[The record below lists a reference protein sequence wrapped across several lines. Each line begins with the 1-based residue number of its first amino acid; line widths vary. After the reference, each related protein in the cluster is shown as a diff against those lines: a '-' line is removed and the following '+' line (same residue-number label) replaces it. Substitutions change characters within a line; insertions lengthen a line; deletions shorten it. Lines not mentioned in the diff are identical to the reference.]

1 MSPSGA
7 LTAALPMTHDRS
19 PRTAQAGGR
28 RAAERP
34 HRNRIAEVAPD
45 VKAHPIPR
53 DKASTGPGYMR
64 ADGTLPFPWSGSNS
78 RLRQASSDPAWKTPR
93 SGAARS
99 LQTEAVPMHESI
111 DRGRSMAR
119 SKRIDDIFD
128 LPARQVQRATTH
140 RSLWAVRLPPP
151 GRRVGR
157 WKRRGDDVDESPDLG
172 RFTDHSGR
180 CPETVHEA
188 AASRRRLGGRERPLP
203 SGSLRGLWTAIGPN
217 ILATT
222 TLSLY
227 FDPNALRSE
236 RASILRFY

>member
-1 MSPSGA
+1 
-7 LTAALPMTHDRS
+7 
-19 PRTAQAGGR
+19 
-28 RAAERP
+28 
-34 HRNRIAEVAPD
+34 
-45 VKAHPIPR
+45 
-53 DKASTGPGYMR
+53 
-64 ADGTLPFPWSGSNS
+64 
-78 RLRQASSDPAWKTPR
+78 
-93 SGAARS
+93 
-99 LQTEAVPMHESI
+99 MHESV

-203 SGSLRGLWTAIGPN
+203 SSALRGLGTAIGPDKV
-217 ILATT
+217 APT
-222 TLSLY
+222 TLKAWI
-227 FDPNALRSE
+227 PATAE
-236 RASILRFY
+236 RALLYTANAARSFKWSRPPSVVRQLRRRCLRPSSRFWSSTSAPPMVVLTHDTI

>member
-1 MSPSGA
+1 MPPSGA

-28 RAAERP
+28 PAAERP

-45 VKAHPIPR
+45 VKSHPIPR

-93 SGAARS
+93 SGAASS
-99 LQTEAVPMHESI
+99 LQTEAVTMHESI

-119 SKRIDDIFD
+119 SKRTYNAFD
-128 LPARQVQRATTH
+128 LLVRQVQRATSL

-157 WKRRGDDVDESPDLG
+157 WKRRGDGRDESPDLS
-172 RFTDHSGR
+172 RFTDRSRR
-180 CPETVHEA
+180 CPETVREA
-188 AASRRRLGGRERPLP
+188 AASRQWRGGRERPLP
-203 SGSLRGLWTAIGPN
+203 SSALDSAWPAIGPDKH
-217 ILATT
+217 APT
-222 TLSLY
+222 TLTLVGG
-227 FDPNALRSE
+227 
-236 RASILRFY
+236 